1 MRWPLRYQLL
11 WPFAGVMAVTL
22 VLVSGV
28 NAWLATRR
36 AEEQIQSQLSNIGE
50 TLKRPPFP
58 LTESVL
64 RQARSLSGAE
74 LVVTDAQGKVVA
86 SSTPAVEPA
95 LLLKTPK
102 PQADKSGLGSPV
114 LIQGERY
121 FHRAVESR
129 SGDAKGPLVLHILY
143 PERSYNESLRQAMVP
158 PLVVGGIALAVVVL
172 VASSLASRLSRP
184 IAQLQQQVGRI
195 AEGDFQPLPLPER
208 DDELRDLATSVNSL
222 AQQLTTLTQVMKR
235 SERLTLL
242 GQLSGGLA
250 HHLRNDITGVRLAIQ
265 LHQRNCRADDRE
277 SLEVALRQLALSEE
291 YLQRLLAIGQPRD
304 PERKACDLKEIAA
317 DLVVLHEPTFQHRKV
332 KLQAELGE
340 HKIPLNADAKQLGQL
355 LLNLLLNGIEAAG
368 PGGWV
373 RMETGIRDEQRQA
386 FVRLLDSGAGPP
398 AEIEAKLFE
407 PFATSKPEG
416 VGLGLAVARQIA
428 RAHGGELIYSRGRE
442 HNGATCFELRLP
454 LVLCL
459 LSLRERTS
467 LSRSERRHVTIVSC
481 PPTS

>member
-1 MRWPLRYQLL
+1 
-11 WPFAGVMAVTL
+11 MAVTL
-22 VLVSGV
+22 VLVSGI

-36 AEEQIQSQLSNIGE
+36 AAEQIQSQLAKIGE

-74 LVVTDAQGKVVA
+74 LVVTDAKGMVMA
-86 SSTPAVEPA
+86 SSTPAMENGR
-95 LLLKTPK
+95 LLITP
-102 PQADKSGLGSPV
+102 PRTMRHTGLGNSV
-114 LIQGERY
+114 LLQGEQY
-121 FHRAVESR
+121 FHRAVETRNS
-129 SGDAKGPLVLHILY
+129 DAKGPLVLHVLY
-143 PERSYNESLRQAMVP
+143 SERSYNESLRQAMVP

-172 VASSLASRLSRP
+172 IAGSLASRLSRP
-184 IAQLQQQVGRI
+184 IALLQKQVGRI

-208 DDELRDLATSVNSL
+208 DDELRDLAKSVNSL

-235 SERLTLL
+235 SERLALL

-265 LHQRNCRADDRE
+265 LHQRNCRNSDRE
-277 SLEVALRQLALSEE
+277 SLDVALRQLALSEE

-317 DLVVLHEPTFQHRKV
+317 DLVVLHGPTFHHRKV
-332 KLQAELGE
+332 DLQAELGE
-340 HKIPLNADAKQLGQL
+340 QSIPLSADAKQLSQL

-373 RMETGIRDEQRQA
+373 RIETGLRHQEKQA
-386 FVRLLDSGAGPP
+386 FVRLLDSGPGPP
-398 AEIEAKLFE
+398 AEIEGKLFE

-428 RAHGGELIYSRGRE
+428 RAHEGELVYSRNGE
-442 HNGATCFELRLP
+442 GATCFELRLP
-454 LVLCL
+454 LA
-459 LSLRERTS
+459 
-467 LSRSERRHVTIVSC
+467 
-481 PPTS
+481 

>member
-1 MRWPLRYQLL
+1 VRWSLRSQLL

-22 VLVSGV
+22 VLVSGI

-74 LVVTDAQGKVVA
+74 LVVTDVQGKVVA
-86 SSTPAVEPA
+86 SSTSAVEPA
-95 LLLKTPK
+95 LLLKTPQ
-102 PQADKSGLGSPV
+102 PPDDEPGLGNPI
-114 LIQGERY
+114 LIQGEQY
-121 FHRAVESR
+121 FHRALDTR
-129 SGDAKGPLVLHILY
+129 SSDAKGPLVLHVLY
-143 PERSYNESLRQAMVP
+143 PELSYRASLRQAMVP
-158 PLVVGGIALAVVVL
+158 PLVVGGVALVVVVF
-172 VASSLASRLSRP
+172 VAISLASRLSRP
-184 IAQLQQQVGRI
+184 MAKLQRQVGRI
-195 AEGDFQPLPLPER
+195 AEGDFQPLPLPKR
-208 DDELRDLATSVNSL
+208 DDELRDLAMSVNSL

-277 SLEVALRQLALSEE
+277 SLDVALRQLALSEE

-304 PERKACDLKEIAA
+304 PERKACDLKEVAA
-317 DLVVLHEPTFQHRKV
+317 DLVVLHGPTFQHRKV
-332 KLQAELGE
+332 QLQAELG
-340 HKIPLNADAKQLGQL
+340 KRSIPLSADAKQLGQL

-373 RMETGIRDEQRQA
+373 RMEAGICDEQRQA
-386 FVRLLDSGAGPP
+386 FVRLLDSGSGPP
-398 AEIEAKLFE
+398 TEIEGKLFE

-428 RAHGGELIYSRGRE
+428 RAHGGDLIFSRNRE
-442 HNGATCFELRLP
+442 GATCFELRLP
-454 LVLCL
+454 LA
-459 LSLRERTS
+459 
-467 LSRSERRHVTIVSC
+467 
-481 PPTS
+481 

>member
-1 MRWPLRYQLL
+1 
-11 WPFAGVMAVTL
+11 MAVTL

-36 AEEQIQSQLSNIGE
+36 AEGQIQSQLSNIGE

-74 LVVTDAQGKVVA
+74 LVVTDAKGKVVA

-95 LLLKTPK
+95 LLMTTP
-102 PQADKSGLGSPV
+102 ALSAVNRSLGNPV
-114 LIQGERY
+114 SIQGEQY
-121 FHRAVESR
+121 FHRAVDTR
-129 SGDAKGPLVLHILY
+129 SGDTKGPLTLHLLY
-143 PERSYNESLRQAMVP
+143 PERSYQESLRQAMIP

-172 VASSLASRLSRP
+172 IAGSLASRLSRP

-208 DDELRDLATSVNSL
+208 DDELRDLAKSVNSL

-265 LHQRNCRADDRE
+265 LHQRQCSASDRE
-277 SLEVALRQLALSEE
+277 SLDVALRQLTLSEE

-317 DLVVLHEPTFQHRKV
+317 DLVVLHEPTFDHRKV

-340 HKIPLNADAKQLGQL
+340 RSIPLSADAKQLSQL
-355 LLNLLLNGIEAAG
+355 LLNLLLNGMEAAG

-373 RMETGIRDEQRQA
+373 RMETGILDKERQA
-386 FVRLLDSGAGPP
+386 FARLLDSGPGPP

-428 RAHGGELIYSRGRE
+428 RAHEGELVFSRSDEGV
-442 HNGATCFELRLP
+442 TCFELRLP
-454 LVLCL
+454 LA
-459 LSLRERTS
+459 
-467 LSRSERRHVTIVSC
+467 
-481 PPTS
+481 